1 MPDGPRSSGQVP
13 FPAQLRPRRTARVV
27 RRVPT
32 PQLLHRHRLHRRVL
46 PLGRPAGAPPR
57 RRRRRRAAEKEAD
70 ADADADAETDH
81 ETKGDVGGATQP
93 NPNRSD
99 TEAGAALKKRH
110 RHET

>member
-70 ADADADAETDH
+70 ADADAETDH
-81 ETKGDVGGATQP
+81 ETQGDVGGATQP